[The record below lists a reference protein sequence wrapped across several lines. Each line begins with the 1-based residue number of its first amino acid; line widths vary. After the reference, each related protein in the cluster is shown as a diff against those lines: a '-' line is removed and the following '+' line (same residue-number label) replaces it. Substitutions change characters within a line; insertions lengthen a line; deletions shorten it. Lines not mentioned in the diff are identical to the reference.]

1 MTLHRLLAKAAAN
14 VAQTLLS
21 VPGGEAAHS
30 PAEARG
36 YGSHKGLRGP
46 RKPSAADNVLSSMR
60 TLTSLLLLLAATT
73 ASADLFSDCSFS
85 EKRNVA
91 APSAGVTRIV
101 IIGRAGWLHINGRR
115 GAAQVTASG
124 TACASSRDRLNETK
138 LVLSRSGSEIRI
150 EAVTPEH
157 ELFGSSKLDFD
168 VVVPDSVP
176 LEVED
181 GSGDLTI
188 DNVGPADVTDGSGDM
203 TIRNVGGNLSVHD
216 GSGSMTLENVAG
228 DVRITDGSGGIE
240 VRGAGSVDIVNDGSG
255 SVDIHNVKRN
265 VHIGSKGSGSV
276 DVSDVG
282 GDFRIGSKGS
292 GSVRWERVAG
302 HVDVPERFR
311 RR

>member
-1 MTLHRLLAKAAAN
+1 
-14 VAQTLLS
+14 
-21 VPGGEAAHS
+21 
-30 PAEARG
+30 
-36 YGSHKGLRGP
+36 
-46 RKPSAADNVLSSMR
+46 MR
-60 TLTSLLLLLAATT
+60 TLASLLLLLAATT
-73 ASADLFSDCSFS
+73 ASAGLFGDCSFR

-115 GAAQVTASG
+115 GAAQVTAIG
-124 TACASSRDRLNETK
+124 TACASSRDRLSETK
-138 LVLSRSGSEIRI
+138 LVLSRSGSELRI
-150 EAVTPEH
+150 EAVTDREM
-157 ELFGSSKLDFD
+157 FGSSKLDFD
-168 VVVPDSVP
+168 VVVPDNVP

-188 DNVGPADVTDGSGDM
+188 DNVGPAEVRDGSGDM
-203 TIRNVGGNLSVHD
+203 TVRNVGGNLSVHD
-216 GSGSMTLENVAG
+216 GSGGMTLENIAG

-282 GDFRIGSKGS
+282 GDFRIGNKGS
-292 GSVRWERVAG
+292 GSVRWARVAG

-311 RR
+311 R